1 MPAYTYTGAG
11 SRSYPE
17 TRDTHGEITGTV
29 EPGDQR
35 DYEDPPDEH
44 WKDTPDTA
52 PPTWVPAVPADDA
65 ETPDDTADAESAD
78 DTTDAAETADDTAD
92 VPDTSPPAEP
102 APDTGTQED

>member
-11 SRSYPE
+11 PRSYPE

-29 EPGDQR
+29 GPGDQR

-52 PPTWVPAVPADDA
+52 PPTWVPAVPADAA
-65 ETPDDTADAESAD
+65 ETP
-78 DTTDAAETADDTAD
+78 DDTAD